1 MKAFSKFWEEWN
13 WFAVQTK
20 SHQERP
26 AAAQVANLALQV
38 LLPQIKEPQATCHG
52 TAKATKALFPGY
64 FFARLCPLDSL
75 EAVRYTKGVL
85 RVVSSGRIP
94 IAVAPEIIS
103 SIEERICPD
112 GFIRLK
118 PKEFQPGDRVTLEDG
133 PLEGMMGRV
142 ERESD
147 DGARVTIFLA
157 ELLHARVSVAKS
169 CLRTA
174 VA

>member
-1 MKAFSKFWEEWN
+1 MKAPTKFWEEPN
-13 WFAVQTK
+13 WFAIQTK
-20 SHQERP
+20 SHREAP
-26 AAAQVANLALQV
+26 AAALVANLELQTF
-38 LLPQIKEPQATCHG
+38 LPRVRESHPVVGAGNAI
-52 TAKATKALFPGY
+52 KALFPGY
-64 FFARLCPLDSL
+64 FFARLCPLHSL

-85 RVVSSGRIP
+85 RVVSSGRFP
-94 IAVAPEIIS
+94 VAVAPEIIL
-103 SIEERICPD
+103 SIQARICPD

-118 PKEFQPGDRVTLEDG
+118 PREFQPGEKVTLDAG

-147 DGARVTIFLA
+147 DHARVTIFLA

-174 VA
+174 LA

>member
-1 MKAFSKFWEEWN
+1 MTVTTKFWEEWN

-20 SHQERP
+20 SHREAP
-26 AAAQVANLALQV
+26 AAALVANLELQIF
-38 LLPQIKEPQATCHG
+38 LPRVKESHLHIGAG
-52 TAKATKALFPGY
+52 KATKALFPGY
-64 FFARLCPLDSL
+64 FFARLCPLHSL

-85 RVVSSGRIP
+85 RVVSSGRFP
-94 IAVAPEIIS
+94 VAVAPEIIS
-103 SIEERICPD
+103 GIQVRICPD

-118 PKEFQPGDRVTLEDG
+118 PREFQPGDKVTLEEG

-147 DGARVTIFLA
+147 DHTRVTIFLA
-157 ELLHARVSVAKS
+157 ELLHARVSVAKD
-169 CLRTA
+169 CLGTA